1 MRWKRF
7 YGYGKIK
14 PYQRRRFVPSRA
26 PHVCPRIFSRL
37 QIEDIRESVDYYIE
51 NNQDA
56 DFVEDESIYENI
68 NLSSVQLGVA
78 GGVDSDDDNDDDGG
92 SDLDLSSDDDDAAAV
107 DDDDDYDVQSD
118 SVKEE
123 PPSAVPTRAA
133 VSAPS
138 TPSKKPQSRVELDVA
153 EESATAKPAPPK
165 NPIRQPGKPV
175 EPKEEPK
182 VTTTQEKKPLTTEP
196 EKTDLPKLDQAVKRP
211 VAVAQAAAPSP
222 AAPVVE
228 EEKRDKLR
236 PSLAPAE
243 KVVAAPAAEPSTSH
257 LVPSMS
263 SSLTSNAP
271 QMGTISLAPS
281 IAPAPATTAAGV
293 PLLLA
298 SLQNSFNN
306 VPESMDSSRP
316 QQYKPKTPFSTPVH
330 YPAAPAAVFDNP
342 AVFEKF
348 DTDTLFFIFYY
359 QQGTY
364 QQYLAAKELKR
375 QSWRYHKKYLT
386 WFQRHEEPKEITA
399 DYEQGTYVYFDYE
412 TGWCQRK
419 KTEFT
424 FQYRYLEDK
433 DLV

>member
-1 MRWKRF
+1 
-7 YGYGKIK
+7 
-14 PYQRRRFVPSRA
+14 
-26 PHVCPRIFSRL
+26 L

-78 GGVDSDDDNDDDGG
+78 GGADSDDDNDDDDDGG

-107 DDDDDYDVQSD
+107 DDDDDYDAQIELT
-118 SVKEE
+118 KEE
-123 PPSAVPTRAA
+123 LQTVVASRAP
-133 VSAPS
+133 VSAPT
-138 TPSKKPQSRVELDVA
+138 TPSKKPQVRMEVDVV

-165 NPIRQPGKPV
+165 APV
-175 EPKEEPK
+175 RLATKQVDPRDEEPK
-182 VTTTQEKKPLTTEP
+182 SVVPEKKLPADP
-196 EKTDLPKLDQAVKRP
+196 EKADLRKVDQVVKRP
-211 VAVAQAAAPSP
+211 TVVAP
-222 AAPVVE
+222 AAPVQPVE
-228 EEKRDKLR
+228 EEKREKPR
-236 PSLAPAE
+236 PLASAEKAVVAPTLELSTSQLSSSISASLA
-243 KVVAAPAAEPSTSH
+243 
-257 LVPSMS
+257 
-263 SSLTSNAP
+263 SN
-271 QMGTISLAPS
+271 GPS
-281 IAPAPATTAAGV
+281 IAPQAAAISISPALTPAPATTAVGV

-306 VPESMDSSRP
+306 LPESMDSSRP
-316 QQYKPKTPFSTPVH
+316 QQYKPKTPFSTPSH
-330 YPAAPAAVFDNP
+330 YPASPAAVFDNP